1 MKNKRLLRL
10 TLVAVFS
17 ALCYVSFA
25 LLKITIPTPLGFTSF
40 HLGNTICVLAA
51 LVLGGV
57 PGGLVGAIG
66 MGIGDILDP
75 VYIMIA
81 PKTIILKMMMGLIV
95 GTVSHKIF
103 NINKLEGKK
112 LVKAVVISNSLG
124 MLGNI
129 IGEPLFG
136 YFYYRFVLNAEDKA
150 LSALLNYN
158 LVVTS
163 VNAIITILIATL
175 LYLGIRKRFEN
186 IIRSLDE
193 Q

>member
-10 TLVAVFS
+10 TLIAVFS

-95 GTVSHKIF
+95 GTVSHKLF
-103 NINKLEGKK
+103 NINKLENKK
-112 LVKAVVISNSLG
+112 LLKAVVISNSLG

-129 IGEPLFG
+129 IGEPVFG

-163 VNAIITILIATL
+163 INAIITILLATL
-175 LYLGIRKRFEN
+175 LYLGIRKRFEK

-193 Q
+193 

>member
-1 MKNKRLLRL
+1 MKNKSILRF
-10 TLVAVFS
+10 TLVTVFS

-40 HLGNTICVLAA
+40 HLGNTICVLAS
-51 LVLGGV
+51 LILGGV
-57 PGGLVGAIG
+57 SGGLVGAIG

-95 GTVSHKIF
+95 GTISHNVF
-103 NINKLEGKK
+103 SINKLEGKK

-129 IGEPLFG
+129 VGEPLFG
-136 YFYYRFVLNAEDKA
+136 YFYYRFVLNAPDKA
-150 LSALLNYN
+150 LSALINYN
-158 LVVTS
+158 LVVTFI
-163 VNAIITILIATL
+163 NAVIAVLLATL
-175 LYLGIRKRFEN
+175 LYLAIRKRFDSV
-186 IIRSLDE
+186 IRSFDE
-193 Q
+193 

>member
-95 GTVSHKIF
+95 GTVSHNIF

-112 LVKAVVISNSLG
+112 LIKAVVISNSLG